1 MVASHRRGLELSVV
15 SFGRLLTAMVTP
27 MNEKLEVDFQAA
39 ANLAQHLVVHG
50 SDGIVVASTT
60 GESSV

>member
-1 MVASHRRGLELSVV
+1 
-15 SFGRLLTAMVTP
+15 MVTP